1 MKTKRR
7 RNYSFLDVVQSSERS
22 PWGVDDVMPPGTR
35 LDFTQPFL
43 PERLSARVDPQ
54 ICSGPEGLVLNQI
67 GAHSYLHLFSFVEE
81 YIIGW
86 GAESAA
92 DEIGRDKSAMRAL
105 LRLTDDELKHQ
116 ELFERYMAA
125 FHAGFGHPCELVDDA
140 EATSKWI
147 LSHHPLAVLLLTL
160 QLEIV
165 TQAHYVG
172 CVKDD
177 ADLDPFFSSLL
188 KHHWIDE
195 SHHVRTDIL
204 QLRRLASN
212 GRHDLEAAGADFDAL
227 LGGLAGLLRKQAV
240 LDIDAYVGAVGSDVS
255 DTHRKSLLEARENA
269 LVNSFIEVGL
279 AHPTFARTVE
289 ELFPDLALQRA
300 AAA

>member
-1 MKTKRR
+1 MRTKRR
-7 RNYSFLDVVQSSERS
+7 HNYSFPDVVQSSERS

-35 LDFTQPFL
+35 LDFSQAFL
-43 PERLSARVDPQ
+43 PDILAAKVDPE
-54 ICSGPEGLVLNQI
+54 ICSGQERILLNQI

-86 GAESAA
+86 GAASAA
-92 DEIGRDKSAMRAL
+92 DELGRDKSAMRAL

-116 ELFERYMAA
+116 ELFARYMVA
-125 FHAGFGHPCELVDDA
+125 FDDGFGHPCELVDEA

-147 LSHHPLAVLLLTL
+147 LSKHPLAVLLLTL
-160 QLEIV
+160 QLEVV

-195 SHHVRTDIL
+195 SQHVRTDML

-212 GRHDLEAAGADFDAL
+212 GGHDLEVAGADFDAL
-227 LGGLAGLLRKQAV
+227 LGGLAGMLRKQAL
-240 LDIDAYVGAVGSDVS
+240 LDIDAYAGAVGSDVS

-269 LVNSFIEVGL
+269 LVRSFIDAGL
-279 AHPTFARTVE
+279 AHPSFVRTVE
-289 ELFPDLALQRA
+289 DLFPDLALRQA